1 MNTIS
6 STSINF
12 SVGAAAHGEKSMPLG
27 RETTLETR
35 EQLEKVA
42 EKFEA
47 LFVKTIL
54 SSARS
59 AQLSDPLLNNEGQK
73 TFNQMLDTEY
83 AGALAQRESL
93 GIADALV
100 RQFENRVLNGD
111 VE

>member
-6 STSINF
+6 STAINF
-12 SVGAAAHGEKSMPLG
+12 SVGAAAHGEKSMPLD
-27 RETTLETR
+27 RNEALETR
-35 EQLEKVA
+35 EQLVEVA
-42 EKFEA
+42 EQFEA

-59 AQLSDPLLNNEGQK
+59 AQLSDPLLNSEGQK

-83 AGALAQRESL
+83 ADALAQRESL

-111 VE
+111 IE